1 MAQRNENGSA
11 LLVAV
16 VVMLV
21 LSGVGMGIIALT
33 DSDRADTSWNSHAKN
48 ALYVAEIGL
57 RRGETVLA
65 GTPST
70 PVAISNILSRTSTS
84 QTGVV
89 SPYVPVV
96 PQDPT
101 QYDLT
106 RLGTYLVTGGNE
118 LANQQ
123 VTLPDS
129 PTGRPLPD
137 AFYSLYVRNNPNDG
151 NVADFSGSLATLD
164 SDFTVN
170 LVSVAWITRAGNIL
184 AIKILEEE
192 YHWAAI
198 DQDPSAQKLKDA
210 GGTSSALFGG

>member
-65 GTPST
+65 GTPNT
-70 PVAISNILSRTSTS
+70 AAAISTLLSNTSTS
-84 QTGVV
+84 QTTSI
-89 SPYVPVV
+89 SPYVPVI

-106 RLGTYLVTGGNE
+106 RLGTYLETGGVE

-123 VTLPDS
+123 VTLPAS

-137 AFYSLYVRNNPNDG
+137 AFYSLYIRNNPNDG
-151 NVADFSGSLATLD
+151 NVANFSGLAAVD
-164 SDFTVN
+164 SDFVVN
-170 LVSVAWITRAGNIL
+170 LVSVAWIARAGNIL
-184 AIKILEEE
+184 AVKILEEE
-192 YHWAAI
+192 YAWAAI

-210 GGTSSALFGG
+210 GGTSSAQFGG